1 MTMQQEKPTV
11 PDIELELATGAG
23 FKRVG
28 LWFTALGLFLVGI
41 PSVFIGAHFALDIA
55 MHPETHF
62 DGYLLPFSVFMV
74 VFGLS
79 STFIASRIMR
89 KVNK

>member
-1 MTMQQEKPTV
+1 MSMKQKETSA
-11 PDIELELATGAG
+11 PDIEFGLATGAG

-74 VFGLS
+74 VFGQS